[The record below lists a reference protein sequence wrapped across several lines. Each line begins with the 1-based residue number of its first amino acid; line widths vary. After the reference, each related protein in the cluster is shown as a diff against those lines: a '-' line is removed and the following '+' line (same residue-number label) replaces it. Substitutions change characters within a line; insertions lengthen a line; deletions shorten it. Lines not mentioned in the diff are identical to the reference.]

1 LRRRHVKL
9 AAESGAIEKLM
20 ITVLEGGSQGYSRGT
35 RGGTRGYSKG
45 YSKGYS
51 RVLAGVLAGVLTRG
65 VLTRRGTHSKGYS
78 LEYGRLLW
86 QDTMFRNR
94 DLAMRAAYVALV
106 ETVKASRGEV
116 RAQCP

>member
-1 LRRRHVKL
+1 
-9 AAESGAIEKLM
+9 M
-20 ITVLEGGSQGYSRGT
+20 
-35 RGGTRGYSKG
+35 
-45 YSKGYS
+45 
-51 RVLAGVLAGVLTRG
+51 
-65 VLTRRGTHSKGYS
+65 GTHSS
-78 LEYGRLLW
+78 TTGRLLW

>member
-1 LRRRHVKL
+1 MRGRHVKL

-20 ITVLEGGSQGYSRGT
+20 ITVLAGGLEGYSQGT
-35 RGGTRGYSKG
+35 
-45 YSKGYS
+45 
-51 RVLAGVLAGVLTRG
+51 LGVLAGVLEG
-65 VLTRRGTHSKGYS
+65 YSHGYS

-116 RAQCP
+116 RASCP